1 MIAYRQSALRN
12 FWHENGLKCRR
23 TPSMY
28 MQTTLGPLGSVHI
41 QHIHLHS
48 WSIESTEL
56 LYIKKNGFESLHFI
70 NQRNGIFL

>member
-12 FWHENGLKCRR
+12 FWHKNGLKCRR

-41 QHIHLHS
+41 HLHS

-56 LYIKKNGFESLHFI
+56 LYIKKMALKVCTLLIKEMAFSCK
-70 NQRNGIFL
+70 